1 MPYNPGTASRA
12 TTATLSTA
20 FQADQRMRQ
29 TCAELYEYVRGI
41 AYKAILSE
49 ACRIC
54 LQSEPK
60 AKNTGAKPSE
70 KSCPHGCLEP
80 TVTDQREVMAVPRH
94 YDDVHQTTVFRTYNG
109 TATAPYTMREVA
121 TANRQYVTKHRLKP
135 TSRLAHVLTF
145 PSLPK
150 RKKDVRCT
158 TPYHEKHSPAGQDRL
173 FRHARLTI

>member
-1 MPYNPGTASRA
+1 M
-12 TTATLSTA
+12 
-20 FQADQRMRQ
+20 
-29 TCAELYEYVRGI
+29 RGI
-41 AYKAILSE
+41 AWKAILSE

-70 KSCPHGCLEP
+70 KSCPYGCLEP
-80 TVTDQREVMAVPRH
+80 TVTDQREVMAVPCHYNDDTKLPCH

-109 TATAPYTMREVA
+109 TATAPCTMRGVA

-145 PSLPK
+145 PFLPK

-158 TPYHEKHSPAGQDRL
+158 TPYHEKLSPAGQDRL